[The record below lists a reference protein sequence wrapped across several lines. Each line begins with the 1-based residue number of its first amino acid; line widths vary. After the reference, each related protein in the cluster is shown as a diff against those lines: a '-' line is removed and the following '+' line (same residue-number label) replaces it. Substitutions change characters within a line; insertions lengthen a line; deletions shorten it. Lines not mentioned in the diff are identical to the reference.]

1 MDAIQIGLHCT
12 SGRKHLLYYKTGR
25 LIFTVYDLESG
36 ASVRICALPELAE
49 AIPSMTA
56 QQVLSAPED
65 ALFYFEEAHPLTQ
78 RVLDKVHRACNAPAE
93 DIPHRTSGVQDSP
106 EQFQK
111 FDLPDDS
118 PRRSIRRRPW
128 KNSDSFGF
136 FPNMSVLYYIF
147 SAFAAFLAYREGD
160 TPTVRRKTAAK

>member
-1 MDAIQIGLHCT
+1 
-12 SGRKHLLYYKTGR
+12 
-25 LIFTVYDLESG
+25 
-36 ASVRICALPELAE
+36 
-49 AIPSMTA
+49 MTA

-118 PRRSIRRRPW
+118 PRRSIRRRP
-128 KNSDSFGF
+128 
-136 FPNMSVLYYIF
+136 
-147 SAFAAFLAYREGD
+147 
-160 TPTVRRKTAAK
+160 